1 MIQAWRC
8 TKPGIWSQMKTDLH
22 LNTSS
27 WPHAKLISIYTVEEH
42 RYLERDCWQTAS
54 SSQAERYPR
63 EIILSQERKE
73 LQIFNVFTIRFTFC
87 MQHLQKPGSIQ
98 LESKAIATHDLKTSV
113 GLSKNTVERLKTGQ
127 ERGNGEVYAM
137 TRLKLALYIGG
148 CSLRPQW
155 LPASRMSANHS
166 CFHNTRFAVCV
177 KTCLSSVDCVPA
189 SYFFYWIC
197 LLQKVRSTS

>member
-1 MIQAWRC
+1 MALLNHWYRSSLWEKSMCCSLPRLMIQAWRC

-127 ERGNGEVYAM
+127 EKG
-137 TRLKLALYIGG
+137 KWW
-148 CSLRPQW
+148 SLCHDE
-155 LPASRMSANHS
+155 A
-166 CFHNTRFAVCV
+166 
-177 KTCLSSVDCVPA
+177 
-189 SYFFYWIC
+189 
-197 LLQKVRSTS
+197 